1 MKPAK
6 KPISLIALSILPL
19 LAIYHLQRP
28 WDTNMVSPAIKGSS
42 PELALPNDAKAS
54 SLSVLKVIPGNQ
66 GDSFDEQSSANSK
79 QLWRDIVKNASQ
91 INPEVGSFSQLE
103 NPLFNQ
109 GNQNVALSQTRLLPD
124 FFRPE
129 EEKRDRPKISGKLL
143 TNDDDEIVGAK
154 VSVSLP
160 TQH

>member
-1 MKPAK
+1 
-6 KPISLIALSILPL
+6 
-19 LAIYHLQRP
+19 
-28 WDTNMVSPAIKGSS
+28 MVSPAIKGSS
-42 PELALPNDAKAS
+42 PELAPPNDAKAS
-54 SLSVLKVIPGNQ
+54 SLSVLKVIPSDQ

-91 INPEVGSFSQLE
+91 INHPEVGSFSQLE

>member
-1 MKPAK
+1 ML
-6 KPISLIALSILPL
+6 LIALSILPL

-91 INPEVGSFSQLE
+91 INHPEVGSFSQLG
-103 NPLFNQ
+103 NPLLNQ
-109 GNQNVALSQTRLLPD
+109 GNQNVALSQTHLLPD
-124 FFRPE
+124 FFRPK